1 MGAGIQQAYNTGAA
15 RGLDTRA
22 GVGVRGTLGRSPV
35 EQWREVRAPCARGA
49 GKGRAADAP
58 GRRVTAPQLPGNR
71 AGRQAGGRARGVGVG
86 AGTAGLQRGLKRAA
100 PSSGLRA
107 KGRCQDRQQV
117 RGFTSPLAQF
127 PQDEAE
133 DPHWQGG
140 QSVPGGP
147 PPWTGEEKNHTGS
160 GIGFKKD
167 LFN

>member
-1 MGAGIQQAYNTGAA
+1 M
-15 RGLDTRA
+15 
-22 GVGVRGTLGRSPV
+22 RGTLGRSPV
-35 EQWREVRAPCARGA
+35 EQWREVRAPRARGA
-49 GKGRAADAP
+49 GKRRAADAP
-58 GRRVTAPQLPGNR
+58 GRRVTGPQLPGNGAGRR
-71 AGRQAGGRARGVGVG
+71 AGGSDARGVGVG
-86 AGTAGLQRGLKRAA
+86 AAGLQRGLKRAA

-107 KGRCQDRQQV
+107 KGRYQDCQQV

-147 PPWTGEEKNHTGS
+147 LPWTGEGKNHTGS